1 MSRLRVAAGV
11 LLAGLSAMAAQA
23 QTASTGLGQA
33 YPTKPIRIIVPSSP
47 GGGLDFISRAV
58 GQQITAAWGQ
68 SVVIDNRAGAGG
80 TLGPELVARAAP
92 DGYTLL
98 VVSATFAVNP
108 SAYDKLS
115 YDTHKDFA
123 PITLATTQPQ
133 VMVVHPSIAARSA
146 KELAALAKAK
156 PGQLNYS
163 SPGDGT
169 LSQLAFEL
177 FKMTMGVNVVQI
189 PYKGAGLSVTAVV
202 AGEVQASSGS
212 AVTMLPHVTSG
223 RLRAIASTGKR
234 RSSALPEVPTMIEQ
248 GLPEATLMGWYAFLA
263 PARTPAAIVQ
273 KLNAEFNRILQTK
286 EMRDVLAREGSDA
299 AGSTPE
305 QLRAHITEEVA
316 RLSRIVKASRVGR

>member
-1 MSRLRVAAGV
+1 MGV
-11 LLAGLSAMAAQA
+11 NQWLWLACLGVTATHAQA
-23 QTASTGLGQA
+23 ASTNSGQA
-33 YPTKPIRIIVPSSP
+33 YPTKPIRVIVPSSP
-47 GGGLDFISRAV
+47 GGGLDFVSRAV

-68 SVVIDNRAGAGG
+68 GVVIDNRAGAGG

-98 VVSATFAVNP
+98 IVSATFAVNP
-108 SAYDKLS
+108 STYAKLS
-115 YDTHKDFA
+115 YDTLKDFA
-123 PITLATTQPQ
+123 PITLATAQPQ
-133 VMVVHPSIAARSA
+133 VMVVHPSLAARSA

-177 FKMTMGVNVVQI
+177 FKMTTGSNIVQI
-189 PYKGAGLSVTAVV
+189 PYKGAGLSVTAAV

-234 RSSALPEVPTMIEQ
+234 RSTALPDVPTMAEQ
-248 GLPEATLMGWYAFLA
+248 GFADATITGWYAFFA
-263 PARTPAAIVQ
+263 PARTPHAIVQ
-273 KLNAEFNRILQTK
+273 KLNGELGRILQSK
-286 EMRDVLAREGSDA
+286 EMREILAREGSEPVV
-299 AGSTPE
+299 STPE
-305 QLRAHITEEVA
+305 QLSVHIAEEVA
-316 RLSRIVKASRVGR
+316 RLGRIVKASRAGR